1 MNDELTQPGDLLSS
15 KLSNIADLCIIITPV
30 EPHQRTGL
38 SVLIWSDLGFFEL
51 RNCAPFSYM
60 TLLFRDE

>member
-15 KLSNIADLCIIITPV
+15 KLSNLAECLCIIITPV
-30 EPHQRTGL
+30 ESQHAGL

-60 TLLFRDE
+60 TLLSRNE